1 MKKFRNVCLIVQHCS
16 ICDSESAAKSHGAAR
31 CISHIALVSTLVM
44 VFQTYSLG
52 GHLVILRGMVVVSV
66 ICGGR

>member
-1 MKKFRNVCLIVQHCS
+1 MKMLRNLDLIVQHCS
-16 ICDSESAAKSHGAAR
+16 ISNPESAAKTHGGAR
-31 CISHIALVSTLVM
+31 CISHSALASTPAM

-66 ICGGR
+66 ICGDR